1 MKALLIDEDDQTRA
15 KIVPEG
21 GGGASQP
28 AGEAGIIASPSGS
41 ARNAA
46 DSPTTPLPEISVN
59 GALVTHE
66 HHNRL
71 YSNGTATRGRAIDKE
86 QLEAIK
92 FTLLSPN
99 EVTFSNN
106 LTKPNGVCF
115 GTDPEIDSIASTR
128 TDSDAPSKIPDGGW
142 GWMVVFSSVIV
153 SLIADGVSFSFGLLF
168 TEWLKYFNETPS
180 KTSWIGSL
188 FLAVPLMSGPIM
200 SNLVDRYGC
209 RKMTIL
215 GGVIS
220 GTGFVL
226 ASFCDSVECLYL
238 TFGVLSGIGLGF
250 AYVTAVVSIAFWF
263 EKKRNLAI
271 GIGASGT
278 GLGTFLYA
286 PFTQWLIE
294 SFGWRSTTL
303 ILAGTMFN
311 ICVCGALMRA
321 PRWMIEESR
330 LESRSQSV
338 ATFSNSSIC
347 LDEIKKLLDSGA
359 ANEDVLDTLVTNF
372 NTGANQQIQV
382 PEKIVSEKKYK
393 SEMCLPRFTDSHLNV
408 ALIDTN
414 INNSRRSLRRKKDE
428 VPLSPQEL
436 LRVGQVGPLR
446 KNVVVR
452 SHDRHLASAETMHQS
467 EYEEYI
473 RERGGAGDEE
483 DDDHDSIGAVSL
495 TSINDHHSYR
505 WNGSKG
511 VGGSRLSLDDN
522 MILRSTNGTDIE
534 EEMRKSFRGNSLDV
548 VYETDFLNDLNIP
561 VPYHA
566 DSGAV
571 RPTVDV
577 DKYRTMGFNPR
588 LPVPGNQQLRK
599 RILTRNSN
607 YFKNMRIHRNSITYR
622 SAIMNTHR
630 YRMKASS
637 CPNIYRNSMT
647 TLAREQEEVRRDRG
661 REGGR
666 EREWS
671 GN

>member
-1 MKALLIDEDDQTRA
+1 MIFNSNLNPRSTEVRKARPWRMKAQLLDEDQKRIQ
-15 KIVPEG
+15 IV
-21 GGGASQP
+21 AR
-28 AGEAGIIASPSGS
+28 SGS
-41 ARNAA
+41 LSSVAGTGKSTS
-46 DSPTTPLPEISVN
+46 DGPTASLRTPTINLN
-59 GALVTHE
+59 GTLVTHD
-66 HHNRL
+66 NRVV
-71 YSNGTATRGRAIDKE
+71 SNGKGRAIDKE

-92 FTLLSPN
+92 STLLSPN
-99 EVTFSNN
+99 EVTFSSN
-106 LTKPNGVCF
+106 LTKPNGGCAASE
-115 GTDPEIDSIASTR
+115 TDSIASTR
-128 TDSDAPSKIPDGGW
+128 TDSEAPSKIPDGGW

-168 TEWLKYFNETPS
+168 TEWLKYFNESPA

-209 RKMTIL
+209 RSMTIL

-220 GTGFVL
+220 GLGFFL
-226 ASFCDSVECLYL
+226 SAFCNSVECLYM

-278 GLGTFLYA
+278 GLGTFMYA

-294 SFGWRSTTL
+294 TCGWRGTTL
-303 ILAGTMFN
+303 ILAGTMLN

-321 PRWMIEESR
+321 PDWMIEESR

-359 ANEDVLDTLVTNF
+359 PNEDVLDTLVTNF
-372 NTGANQQIQV
+372 NTGANQQIAV
-382 PEKIVSEKKYK
+382 PERNVPERKYK
-393 SEMCLPRFTDSHLNV
+393 SEMCLPRFSDSHLNV
-408 ALIDTN
+408 AIDTT

-428 VPLSPQEL
+428 VALSPQDL
-436 LRVGQVGPLR
+436 LRVGQQQVVGK
-446 KNVVVR
+446 KNVVMV
-452 SHDRHLASAETMHQS
+452 SHDRHLASAETMDQG
-467 EYEEYI
+467 EMGYYL
-473 RERGGAGDEE
+473 RDCDYDE
-483 DDDHDSIGAVSL
+483 DHDSIGAVSL

-505 WNGSKG
+505 LSGSKML
-511 VGGSRLSLDDN
+511 GSARLSLDEN
-522 MILRSTNGTDIE
+522 MILRSTNGMDIE
-534 EEMRKSFRGNSLDV
+534 EEMRKSFRGNSLDM
-548 VYETDFLNDLNIP
+548 VYETDFLSDENGDPKLYLAATQ
-561 VPYHA
+561 V
-566 DSGAV
+566 V
-571 RPTVDV
+571 RPKVEV
-577 DKYRTMGFNPR
+577 DKFRIMGFNPR

-647 TLAREQEEVRRDRG
+647 TLAREQEEVRIFLGERG
-661 REGGR
+661 Y
-666 EREWS
+666 
-671 GN
+671 

>member
-1 MKALLIDEDDQTRA
+1 MKAQLLDDDDQQPRA
-15 KIVPEG
+15 IIVPRVEG
-21 GGGASQP
+21 GSRSP
-28 AGEAGIIASPSGS
+28 ATVSNKST
-41 ARNAA
+41 A
-46 DSPTTPLPEISVN
+46 DSPTPTAPLPEINVN
-59 GALVTHE
+59 GALLTTE
-66 HHNRL
+66 PRI
-71 YSNGTATRGRAIDKE
+71 YANGKGRAIDKE

-92 FTLLSPN
+92 STLLCPN
-99 EVTFSNN
+99 EVTFCSS
-106 LTKPNGVCF
+106 LTRPNG
-115 GTDPEIDSIASTR
+115 GISAASETDSIASTR
-128 TDSDAPSKIPDGGW
+128 TDSETPSKIPDGGW
-142 GWMVVFSSVIV
+142 GWVVVFSSLVV

-168 TEWLKYFNETPS
+168 TEWLKYFNESPA

-215 GGVIS
+215 GGFIS
-220 GTGFVL
+220 GLGFFL
-226 ASFCDSVECLYL
+226 SSFCNSVECLYM

-278 GLGTFLYA
+278 GLGTFIYA

-294 SFGWRSTTL
+294 TFGWRSTTL
-303 ILAGTMFN
+303 ILAGTMLN
-311 ICVCGALMRA
+311 ICVCGALMRD
-321 PRWMIEESR
+321 PDWMIEESR

-347 LDEIKKLLDSGA
+347 LDEIKKMLGSGA
-359 ANEDVLDTLVTNF
+359 HNEDVLDTLMTNY
-372 NTGANQQIQV
+372 NTEANQQIPV

-393 SEMCLPRFTDSHLNV
+393 SEMCLPRFTNSHLNL
-408 ALIDTN
+408 AIDTT

-428 VPLSPQEL
+428 VPMSPQDL
-436 LRVGQVGPLR
+436 LRVGLQQPLR
-446 KNVVVR
+446 KNVVVM
-452 SHDRHLASAETMHQS
+452 SHDRHLASAETMNQS
-467 EYEEYI
+467 EYEDYM
-473 RERGGAGDEE
+473 RERE
-483 DDDHDSIGAVSL
+483 DDLDSIGAVSL

-505 WNGSKG
+505 WNGSK
-511 VGGSRLSLDDN
+511 VLGGSRLSLDEN

-548 VYETDFLNDLNIP
+548 VYETDFLNEMGGEP

-566 DSGAV
+566 AQNAVV
-571 RPTVDV
+571 RPKLDV
-577 DKYRTMGFNPR
+577 DKYRIMGFNPR
-588 LPVPGNQQLRK
+588 VPVPGNQQLRK

-647 TLAREQEEVRRDRG
+647 TLAREREEVSDYF
-661 REGGR
+661 R
-666 EREWS
+666 ERRRERLGEDLLICGFLS
-671 GN
+671 EMVR